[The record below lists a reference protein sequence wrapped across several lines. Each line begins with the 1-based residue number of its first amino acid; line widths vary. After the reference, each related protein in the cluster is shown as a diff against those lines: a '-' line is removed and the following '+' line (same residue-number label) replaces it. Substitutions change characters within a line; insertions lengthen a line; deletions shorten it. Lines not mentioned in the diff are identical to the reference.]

1 MDTDARRK
9 PRILI
14 IESGSEASAA
24 LHAGL
29 AGEDCE
35 LETRAGLPGSDS
47 MPVVPDLVVIG
58 VTGLRGAA
66 ASLTRSLVA
75 RPDLAGVPLL
85 AVGGSEREGEI
96 FACLEAGASDCLVVP
111 AHAAVVRARVMTLV
125 RARRDRCAHE
135 TLSRVLEERRRAL
148 ESTVEAMRQSDR
160 CLGEAQRRQR
170 YLATH
175 DGLTGLP
182 NRAMFC
188 QFAEKALAYARRHSQ
203 TLAVISLDLDRFRA
217 INENLGDVSGDH
229 LLEEV
234 GRQLQQCVRRSDM
247 VARLGGDDF
256 VLLLANLAGRD
267 DAATVAGKIHTLIS
281 RPHQIDGHELFVT
294 PSIGIAVFPHDGDS
308 TEALM
313 NRAELAQKRVKEQG
327 RGQFTFYSSEMEG
340 QSLERLKLEHH
351 LRRAVERGELRLYFQ
366 PKVDVRKGVMTG
378 CEALVRWVHPE
389 RGMVSPGEFIPI
401 AESAGLIG
409 EIGEWV
415 LREACRQKR
424 AWEEQGLGE
433 FSVSVN
439 VSFRQLRSGTLDS
452 IVARVLEETGL
463 EPSHLDLE
471 ITENSIMDD
480 LEAAL
485 RSLTRLQQMGVR
497 ISIDDFGTGYSSL
510 SVLGKLPAHVL
521 KIDQIFVRDI
531 ENNGTNAAITRAVIA
546 IAEQLGLGI
555 VAEGVETEAVMQ
567 FLAKLGVTQMQGY
580 LFDRPL
586 PAEAFVERWADDPTA
601 NYHI

>member
-1 MDTDARRK
+1 MA
-9 PRILI
+9 RILI
-14 IESGSEASAA
+14 IEGGREVAAA
-24 LHAGL
+24 LQAGL
-29 AGEDCE
+29 AGQEYA
-35 LETRAGLPGSDS
+35 LETRPSLSHSDRLLFD
-47 MPVVPDLVVIG
+47 PDLVVIG
-58 VTGLRGAA
+58 VTRERGAA
-66 ASLTRSLVA
+66 AALTRSLLA

-85 AVGGSEREGEI
+85 AMGSADCEAEI
-96 FACLEAGASDCLVVP
+96 FACLEAGAADCLLMP
-111 AHAAVVRARVMTLV
+111 GHAVVVRARVMALV
-125 RARRDRCAHE
+125 RARQDRCAQE
-135 TLSRVLEERRRAL
+135 ILSRVLEDRRRAL
-148 ESTVEAMRQSDR
+148 ESTVEAMRESDR
-160 CLGEAQRRQR
+160 VLDEAQRRQR

-188 QFAEKALAYARRHSQ
+188 QFAEKALSYARRHSQ

-217 INENLGDVSGDH
+217 INENLGDVAGDH

-234 GRQLQQCVRRSDM
+234 GRQLLQCVRRSDM

-256 VLLLANLAGRD
+256 VVLLANLGGRG
-267 DAATVAGKIHTLIS
+267 DAATVAEKIHALIS
-281 RPHQIDGHELFVT
+281 RPHRIDGHELFVT
-294 PSIGIAVFPHDGDS
+294 PSIGVAVFPDDGDS
-308 TEALM
+308 TETLM

-340 QSLERLKLEHH
+340 QSLERMKLEHH

-366 PKVDVRKGVMTG
+366 PKVDVLKGMMTG
-378 CEALVRWVHPE
+378 CEALVRWMHPE

-401 AESAGLIG
+401 AENAGLIG
-409 EIGEWV
+409 QIGEWV

-424 AWEEQGLGE
+424 AWESQGLGG
-433 FSVSVN
+433 FPVSVN

-452 IVARVLEETGL
+452 IVSRILEETGL

-480 LEAAL
+480 LDAAL
-485 RSLTRLQQMGVR
+485 RSLTRLEQMGVR

-510 SVLGKLPAHVL
+510 SVLGKFPAHAL
-521 KIDQIFVRDI
+521 KIDQVFVRDI
-531 ENNGTNAAITRAVIA
+531 ESDGTNAAITRAVIA

-555 VAEGVETEAVMQ
+555 VAEGVETEASMQ
-567 FLAKLGVTQMQGY
+567 FLAKLGVSQMQGY

-586 PAEAFVERWADDPTA
+586 PADAFVERWADDPTTI
-601 NYHI
+601 HRV